1 MKYRDVYKD
10 RSRLV
15 KLKRTIEFFTI
26 YGFTAS
32 SVTFCKVPSLEHEI
46 RNNTVECWS
55 CVAKTM
61 FAGREF
67 AKILCGVR
75 NYVIKELEDDAALS
89 LAGDRYIELKK
100 KQILRSDPLKY

>member
-1 MKYRDVYKD
+1 
-10 RSRLV
+10 
-15 KLKRTIEFFTI
+15 
-26 YGFTAS
+26 
-32 SVTFCKVPSLEHEI
+32 
-46 RNNTVECWS
+46 
-55 CVAKTM
+55 M